1 MEQKTGIS
9 TKKWMRDLLLWLV
22 LALVGGGLAL
32 FFWYARPSAATVDV
46 RVGGQVRASYPL
58 AEDRVVTVKGV
69 GGGTNVLHIEKGEAW
84 LSAATCPD
92 RLCVKQGKIHRD
104 GESIICLP
112 NQVVIELCTGAE
124 KKGGEP
130 DGIAG

>member
-9 TKKWMRDLLLWLV
+9 IKKWKKDLLLWLV

-32 FFWYARPSAATVDV
+32 IFWRARPVAATVDV
-46 RVGGQVRASYPL
+46 RVGGRVQASYPL
-58 AEDRVVTVKGV
+58 AEDRVVTVQGV
-69 GGGTNVLHIEKGEAW
+69 GGGANVLYIEKGEAW
-84 LSAATCPD
+84 LSEATCPD
-92 RLCVKQGKIHRD
+92 KLCVKQGKIRRD

-112 NQVVIELCTGAE
+112 NQVVIELRTGAAE
-124 KKGGEP
+124 KEGEP